1 MKISLQE
8 FLDNHSFLPIGWFYD
23 KELKDKVLTRL
34 DVGEVFEYLDDP
46 DNPEF
51 IFNDEETNKLLTFI
65 YNNLDKYTETSKKH
79 NNPKNFKIGQYGL
92 FIDLYPGTKEPQIL
106 DLVHSKLTGMNQYDN
121 YISYSN
127 SYFSSTIFIPLPSN
141 DPMLMYDLYKEI

>member
-23 KELKDKVLTRL
+23 NHLQDKVLTRL
-34 DVGEVFEYLDDP
+34 DTGVIFDYLDDP

-51 IFNDEETNKLLTFI
+51 VFNDEETNKLLTFI
-65 YNNLDKYTETSKKH
+65 YNNYNKKH
-79 NNPKNFKIGQYGL
+79 KNLKIGEYGL
-92 FIDLYPGTKEPQIL
+92 FIDLYPGTEEPQIL
-106 DLVHSKLTGMNQYDN
+106 ELIHSKLTGMNQFDN

-127 SYFSSTIFIPLPSN
+127 PYFSSTIFIPLPSN
-141 DPMLMYDLYKEI
+141 DPVLMYDI

>member
-1 MKISLQE
+1 MKISLQD

-51 IFNDEETNKLLTFI
+51 VFNDEETNKLLTFI
-65 YNNLDKYTETSKKH
+65 YNNYNKKH
-79 NNPKNFKIGQYGL
+79 KNLKIGEYGL
-92 FIDLYPGTKEPQIL
+92 FIDLYMEQGSTPMIL
-106 DLVHSKLTGMNQYDN
+106 NLVHSKLTSMNQFDN
-121 YISYSN
+121 YMIYSN
-127 SYFSSTIFIPLPSN
+127 PYFDSTIFIPLPSN
-141 DPMLMYDLYKEI
+141 DPMLMYDI